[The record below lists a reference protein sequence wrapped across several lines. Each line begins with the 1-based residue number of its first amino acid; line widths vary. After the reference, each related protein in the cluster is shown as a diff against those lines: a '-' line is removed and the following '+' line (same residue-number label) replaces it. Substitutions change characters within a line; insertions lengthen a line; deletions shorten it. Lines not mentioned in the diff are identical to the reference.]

1 MEDATFAV
9 DVSPASLQQ
18 DPDGPAQAETGVV
31 FVPCARPP
39 RVGASVVLDV
49 YLLSDPAVRV
59 GATVVWARPAR
70 GRITGGFRARITHG
84 PSSLTERIRDMGRRM
99 RIEARRRT
107 PPYGI
112 DRPVLE
118 RVRPRQVEPPTPAR
132 GTPARPPVPPPTP
145 DIPDALE
152 LPEFDDAA
160 PFELEAAAPPP
171 PDGVELDWSDVHPD
185 APPAGMPRP
194 PVPEPEPEH
203 LHADDLLTPIEPLV
217 SEDVYLALQPLWD
230 DDVTAPAETTPPPT
244 DSLGT
249 ARVVLLASP
258 DDTLTPLP
266 GPPVPG
272 PPLTVSLRFA
282 TPASF
287 LMHYERF
294 LERGE
299 VYVAHL
305 SALNPGT
312 SFRLHVEIPD
322 GEEPIDVPAVALRTA
337 WPPEVPKAG
346 WIARL
351 EDESGNASDRF
362 TLASIILATPTWSLD
377 G

>member
-1 MEDATFAV
+1 MEDATYAV

-18 DPDGPAQAETGVV
+18 DPDGPAQAEAGVV
-31 FVPCARPP
+31 FVPCTRPP

-49 YLLSDPAVRV
+49 YLLAEPAVRV

-84 PSSLTERIRDMGRRM
+84 PSKLTDRIRDMGRRL

-112 DRPVLE
+112 DRPVQE
-118 RVRPRQVEPPTPAR
+118 RVRPRQGEPSTPAR
-132 GTPARPPVPPPTP
+132 GTPPRTPVPPPTP

-152 LPEFDDAA
+152 LPDFDDGV
-160 PFELEAAAPPP
+160 PFELETGAPAT
-171 PDGVELDWSDVHPD
+171 PDAVEIDWSDVRPEEP
-185 APPAGMPRP
+185 AAGKPPP
-194 PVPEPEPEH
+194 PVPEPEN
-203 LHADDLLTPIEPLV
+203 LQADDLLTPIEPVV
-217 SEDVYLALQPLWD
+217 SEDVYLALQPLLD
-230 DDVTAPAETTPPPT
+230 DEVTAPAETTPAPT
-244 DSLGT
+244 DSYGT
-249 ARVVLLASP
+249 ARVVQLASP
-258 DDTLTPLP
+258 GDTLTPLP

-287 LMHYERF
+287 LLHYERF

-346 WIARL
+346 WIARI
-351 EDESGNASDRF
+351 DDTSGNVSDRF

-377 G
+377 A